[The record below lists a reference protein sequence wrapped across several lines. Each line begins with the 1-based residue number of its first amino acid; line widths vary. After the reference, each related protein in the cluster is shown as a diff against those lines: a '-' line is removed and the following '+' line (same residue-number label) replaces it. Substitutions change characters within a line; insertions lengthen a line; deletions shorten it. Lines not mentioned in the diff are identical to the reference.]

1 MKLIP
6 SSDKKKKNQKLTPS
20 FCRSSHLNPFTASAD
35 LEGASIF
42 VKGRKKKEHNSE
54 AKSRHEDVV
63 SKAEEIRQSLSFFFS
78 FRFFFLWTC
87 QFGSSWL

>member
-42 VKGRKKKEHNSE
+42 VKGRKKKNIIQKQNLVMKMS
-54 AKSRHEDVV
+54 
-63 SKAEEIRQSLSFFFS
+63 
-78 FRFFFLWTC
+78 
-87 QFGSSWL
+87 